1 MAAISRDDLTE
12 KILQNDRICA
22 KHFISGKPAYL
33 YDTTNTDWL
42 PTLNLGHVKSKGSS
56 TAEARYMRAKRRRD
70 SATTEAAQSLLLLTG
85 SSEQNQ
91 EQDNQQDNIQ
101 EKRDVAVQTT
111 SLTSDI
117 AVQTVLKSEDMV
129 ECESMVL
136 KLKSSQMFTEECF
149 STKDDAFITFYTGLP
164 NFYVLK
170 VVFDFVVPPI
180 TRTHKLNNFQEFLV
194 VMLKLRLNC
203 FCEDLAYRFDVSVST
218 ISRILHRWIRHM
230 DERLSRLIFWP
241 DRDSLQKTM
250 PQCFQESFG
259 KRVAVIIDCFEI
271 FIERPSNLK
280 ARTTTWSSYKH
291 HNTAKVLLGCTP
303 QGVISY
309 VSVTWG
315 GRVSDKFLTEHCG
328 LLSNLIPGDVVLADR
343 GFEIS
348 DSVGVMQAS
357 LSIPAFTK
365 GKSQLSAMEI
375 EETRTIA
382 NVRIHIERVIGNV
395 RQKYTI
401 LKNTLPIDF
410 VTSSNGDTPLIDS
423 VVRVAC
429 ALTNLCNSVVPFE

>member
-1 MAAISRDDLTE
+1 MVLCVVVGCSSRSGRDEGVSFYRIPTVVTTRGSAERELTQKRRDGYLAAISRDDLTE
-12 KILQNDRICA
+12 KILPNDRICA

-91 EQDNQQDNIQ
+91 EQNNQEQDNQQDNIQ

-117 AVQTVLKSEDMV
+117 AVQTVLKSEDIV

-149 STKDDAFITFYTGLP
+149 STKDYAFITFYTGLP

-194 VMLKLRLNC
+194 VMLKGA
-203 FCEDLAYRFDVSVST
+203 LAYGDYFFPKKFEFVSLCSF
-218 ISRILHRWIRHM
+218 IC
-230 DERLSRLIFWP
+230 
-241 DRDSLQKTM
+241 LQ
-250 PQCFQESFG
+250 
-259 KRVAVIIDCFEI
+259 AV
-271 FIERPSNLK
+271 
-280 ARTTTWSSYKH
+280 Y
-291 HNTAKVLLGCTP
+291 
-303 QGVISY
+303 
-309 VSVTWG
+309 
-315 GRVSDKFLTEHCG
+315 
-328 LLSNLIPGDVVLADR
+328 
-343 GFEIS
+343 
-348 DSVGVMQAS
+348 
-357 LSIPAFTK
+357 
-365 GKSQLSAMEI
+365 QLSGPVCKA
-375 EETRTIA
+375 TWNGCPSYSA
-382 NVRIHIERVIGNV
+382 SYLHF
-395 RQKYTI
+395 
-401 LKNTLPIDF
+401 TL
-410 VTSSNGDTPLIDS
+410 L
-423 VVRVAC
+423 
-429 ALTNLCNSVVPFE
+429 